1 MSVVRRRTV
10 ATPPGVL
17 RNLAVL
23 LVVAACS
30 AWLGVD
36 SAHADLTLRCY
47 DWRESAP
54 VSATVTVTEGDQFVI
69 NLEWDGHSFS
79 HKWAAEWNTQTGHTD
94 TATSETDYTPRDD
107 YRQTKRSAN
116 NMDHTFYTIEDD
128 RYEGVE
134 TYQAGYSFAEG
145 GHDIDRHTYCP
156 VRIIDD
162 DDLKVDSAWFSSTP
176 ADGHTYRAGEWI
188 EFAVKFN
195 GRAAVNGENYLAF
208 SFRNA
213 TIFQFRE
220 AHHRR
225 GSGTDTLVFGYQVV
239 PRDRNVDYAVQPL
252 GDTIFGS
259 GTIYGIWTNGTYHP
273 EDTALRSLPAGD
285 GEDLSV
291 DGRRYVRK
299 VEVTSQP
306 LAGDTYGWSE
316 TIEVQVTFDR
326 EVVVSGVPVVGL
338 NVGGDW
344 RGASYTSGSGTK
356 VLTFH
361 YQVVEDDTDTDGI
374 SIRPS
379 SSDGEYGFV
388 GAGSSITDEEFG
400 TTANRAYSA
409 QSNLSG
415 HKVAGRPSGDA
426 KLSTLELS
434 DGTNPIALHQTFDAQ
449 TTAYT
454 AEVGNTVGTITVRP
468 TTNDDYATVAYL
480 DAANRVLADTDTN
493 TDHHQVAL
501 DVGANT
507 IKVRVTAENTTTT
520 KTYTVRVNRVPVNL
534 DAPTNLVA
542 VPVSETRVHLY
553 WGAPPNAALGG
564 ITGYEYRMSTDG
576 GRTDGGHTWSR
587 KWRDIQGSG
596 NRTDITEHTV
606 HWLDSA
612 NEYTF
617 QVRAE
622 GALGGGLSASVKAR
636 PGKPAV
642 SRPTLT
648 IEKIAGKDNVNAG
661 KRDATKPVQQGS
673 LVNGVFVGNG
683 TYWDACHEDAFA
695 HYRIRATGGDQLW
708 RPGSQFRGV
717 SVGVEYV
724 RAGRNNER
732 SSAGVSSSV
741 TGLVGRNA
749 ESIVPGNRHWD
760 QKTCIAQQGADGGPL
775 IVRLVP
781 GEEYFVGR
789 PRAICIRV
797 DHEDNGTVVTGTPC
811 PNVLEENAA
820 DPLPV
825 MAVSD
830 ASANEANGSIGF
842 LVSLDK
848 PAAGTV
854 TVDYRTENVTAT
866 APGDYTQTSG
876 TLTFD
881 PGETQEI
888 VTVPI
893 IDDTVTDNG
902 ETFKL
907 VLSNA
912 SGAELGDAEAVGTIL
927 NTETPVLTGFMLV
940 NAETGSDIGAI
951 DDGGMLA
958 LDDPAN
964 GSFGVRAERATG
976 AEIGSVRLELSGAKT
991 VARNENLAPYSLYGH
1006 ANGQVQ
1012 GEGLP
1017 AGSYTLRATAYDEA
1031 NLQGDE
1037 LYTLE
1042 VAFTVLASAEVE
1054 ETEEPAALTASFV
1067 STPSEHAGP
1076 GERFT
1081 FELTFSEETPTSY
1094 KTLRDHS
1101 FSITGGHVR
1110 KAKRRQQ
1117 GSNIGWQITVEPSG
1131 WGDIAISLPGGRAC
1145 TTSGAICT
1153 AENRQLSNSPSATVQ
1168 GPAALSVA
1176 DANAHENSDATLDFA
1191 VSLNRSSTLTVTVDY
1206 ATSNGTATAGSDY
1219 TATSDTLTFA
1229 PGDVSKTV
1237 SVPIL
1242 DDGHDDGEETL
1253 TLTLSNAS
1261 GARIADGTATGTI
1274 VNSDPIPQAWL
1285 ARFGRTVSGQVLD
1298 AVEERLRASR
1308 TDGVSVSLAG
1318 QTIGLTAQPDAQ
1330 PDAKPD
1336 AEKEADKESQARLGV
1351 LSDWLRQDTEDRER
1365 AGIQSRTLTAPEV
1378 LMGSSFAL
1386 AAETDSGTSVAIWG
1400 RMAQSSFSGREAG
1413 LSLDGDVTTGLL
1425 GADYAQGPWTGGAV
1439 LSHSSGEGGYS
1450 GEAAGKVE
1458 ASMTALTPWAGYRVT
1473 ERLLVWGALGYGM
1486 GELTLTPKNPQ
1497 TQKDQPARKTD
1508 IAMTLA
1514 AAGVR
1519 GTLLDGDGPKL
1530 DAVAD
1535 ARWVRTTS
1543 ESVKSDDGNL
1553 AATQAD
1559 VTRLRLGL
1567 EGSSAVALDDK
1578 GATVTP
1584 RLSFGVRHDGGDA
1597 ETGFGAD
1604 IGGGVTLAMPAHGL
1618 SVSLEGRGL
1627 LTHEAKGLSDTGYG
1641 ASIAWDPAPSS
1652 KRGLSLSL
1660 RQSFGGSAS
1669 DGTSALFSRE
1679 VMDGLA
1685 ANGNSGG
1692 NRRLEGR
1699 IGYGLPV
1706 FGDRFTGTPEIGF
1719 GLSDSGRDYSLGW
1732 RLTREGRDAGS
1743 FEFALEATRRESAND
1758 NDPEHGIGFRLG
1770 WRW

>member
-1 MSVVRRRTV
+1 MLFSNPLTPRPPCCDIPTPGTDPKFHTARPAVSAAGDAGDRGGTRRCGGFSHSVAARAWRPAAELVFAFAALLATSMSALA
-10 ATPPGVL
+10 ATPVT
-17 RNLAVL
+17 
-23 LVVAACS
+23 LVS
-30 AWLGVD
+30 NIDQPD
-36 SAHADLTLRCY
+36 SAQSRAIHAQPITTGSNSAGYELTSVDVQLG
-47 DWRESAP
+47 DSVPSADDIVVEILSHNGGP
-54 VSATVTVTEGDQFVI
+54 GSTLATLTNPTT
-69 NLEWDGHSFS
+69 L
-79 HKWAAEWNTQTGHTD
+79 
-94 TATSETDYTPRDD
+94 
-107 YRQTKRSAN
+107 TKRSAN
-116 NMDHTFYTIEDD
+116 TFTVPAGDQLTLD
-128 RYEGVE
+128 AE
-134 TYQAGYSFAEG
+134 T
-145 GHDIDRHTYCP
+145 TYY
-156 VRIIDD
+156 VLIYHADD
-162 DDLKVDSAWFSSTP
+162 DDGGSTVTVGGLVTTRFGIIIDRTDSKFEDSGAATGWSIGNRRYYKVGYGDSWSVNIIRFAKIAIRGTRLLSDDATLSDLSLSHGSITVPLNRAFDAARTQYTASVAYGVSSLTVKPTKNEMNATVGYFDASDTDLDDADANTPDHQVNLEEGSNTLKVKVT
-176 ADGHTYRAGEWI
+176 AD
-188 EFAVKFN
+188 
-195 GRAAVNGENYLAF
+195 
-208 SFRNA
+208 
-213 TIFQFRE
+213 
-220 AHHRR
+220 
-225 GSGTDTLVFGYQVV
+225 D
-239 PRDRNVDYAVQPL
+239 
-252 GDTIFGS
+252 
-259 GTIYGIWTNGTYHP
+259 
-273 EDTALRSLPAGD
+273 
-285 GEDLSV
+285 
-291 DGRRYVRK
+291 
-299 VEVTSQP
+299 
-306 LAGDTYGWSE
+306 
-316 TIEVQVTFDR
+316 
-326 EVVVSGVPVVGL
+326 
-338 NVGGDW
+338 
-344 RGASYTSGSGTK
+344 
-356 VLTFH
+356 
-361 YQVVEDDTDTDGI
+361 
-374 SIRPS
+374 
-379 SSDGEYGFV
+379 
-388 GAGSSITDEEFG
+388 
-400 TTANRAYSA
+400 
-409 QSNLSG
+409 
-415 HKVAGRPSGDA
+415 
-426 KLSTLELS
+426 
-434 DGTNPIALHQTFDAQ
+434 
-449 TTAYT
+449 
-454 AEVGNTVGTITVRP
+454 GNTT
-468 TTNDDYATVAYL
+468 
-480 DAANRVLADTDTN
+480 
-493 TDHHQVAL
+493 
-501 DVGANT
+501 
-507 IKVRVTAENTTTT
+507 E
-520 KTYTVRVNRVPVNL
+520 TYTVVVTRERPTVPE
-534 DAPTNLVA
+534 APEGLGATA
-542 VPVSETRVHLY
+542 VSPTQIYLY
-553 WGAPPNAALGG
+553 WTAPSNFVNSA
-564 ITGYEYRMSTDG
+564 ITGYEYRVSTD
-576 GRTDGGHTWSR
+576 DGHTWIR
-587 KWRDIQGSG
+587 PWRDIQGAG

-606 HWLDSA
+606 YWLDSA
-612 NEYTF
+612 KEYTF

-622 GALGGGLSASVKAR
+622 NALGGGLSASVKAR

-648 IEKIAGKDNVNAG
+648 IENVTGEDNVIAG
-661 KRDATKPVQQGS
+661 KRDATRPVQQGS

-683 TYWDACHEDAFA
+683 TYHDSCHEDAFA
-695 HYRIRATGGDQLW
+695 HYRIRATGGDHLW
-708 RPGSQFRGV
+708 RPGSRFRGV
-717 SVGVEYV
+717 SVGVEYR
-724 RAGRNNER
+724 RAGRNGER

-749 ESIVPGNRHWD
+749 GSIVPGNRHWD
-760 QKTCIAQQGADGGPL
+760 QKTCRATQGADRRAL

-781 GEEYFVGR
+781 GEGYFVGR

-811 PNVLEENAA
+811 PNVLEENTA

-876 TLTFD
+876 TLTFE

-893 IDDTVTDNG
+893 IDDTVPDNG

-907 VLSNA
+907 VLSNV
-912 SGAELGDAEAVGTIL
+912 SGAKLADAEAVGTIL

-958 LDDPAN
+958 LDDPAH

-976 AEIGSVRLELSGAKT
+976 AEIGSVRLDLSGAKT
-991 VARNENLAPYSLYGH
+991 VTRTENLVPYSLYGH
-1006 ANGQVQ
+1006 ANGQVH

-1017 AGSYTLRATAYDEA
+1017 AGSYTLRATAYNEA

-1067 STPSEHAGP
+1067 SMPSEHAGP

-1153 AENRQLSNSPSATVQ
+1153 ADNRQLSNSASATIQ

-1176 DANAHENSDATLDFA
+1176 DANADENTDTRLDFVVTLD
-1191 VSLNRSSTLTVTVDY
+1191 RGSTLTVTVDY

-1242 DDGHDDGEETL
+1242 DDAHNEGSETL

-1318 QTIGLTAQPDAQ
+1318 QTIDLTQ
-1330 PDAKPD
+1330 PDAKSD
-1336 AEKEADKESQARLGV
+1336 ATTEAEKESQARLGV

-1365 AGIQSRTLTAPEV
+1365 TGIQSRTLTAPEV

-1386 AAETDSGTSVAIWG
+1386 AAKTDSGGAAAVWG
-1400 RMAQSSFSGREAG
+1400 RMAQSSFAGREGG

-1425 GADYAQGPWTGGAV
+1425 GADYAQGSWTGGAV
-1439 LSHSSGEGGYS
+1439 LSHSSGEGGYN
-1450 GEAAGKVE
+1450 GKAAGKVE
-1458 ASMTALTPWAGYRVT
+1458 ASMTALTPWAGYKVA
-1473 ERLLVWGALGYGM
+1473 ERLSVWGALGYGM
-1486 GELTLTPKNPQ
+1486 GEFTLTPENPQ
-1497 TQKDQPARKTD
+1497 TQKDQPAQKTD

-1519 GTLLDGDGPKL
+1519 GTLLEGDGPKL

-1543 ESVKSDDGNL
+1543 EKVSASAGNGGNL
-1553 AATQAD
+1553 AASASE

-1567 EGSSAVALDDK
+1567 EGSWAVALDDK
-1578 GATVTP
+1578 GTTVTP

-1604 IGGGVTLAMPAHGL
+1604 IGGGVTLAMPARGL

-1627 LTHEAKGLSDTGYG
+1627 LTHEAKGLRDSGFGGT
-1641 ASIAWDPAPSS
+1641 IAWDPAPSS
-1652 KRGLSLSL
+1652 NRGLSLSL
-1660 RQSFGGSAS
+1660 RQSVGGSATGGK
-1669 DGTSALFSRE
+1669 DALFSRE
-1679 VMDGLA
+1679 VMEGLA
-1685 ANGNSGG
+1685 ANGNGG

-1699 IGYGLPV
+1699 IGYGLAV

-1719 GLSDSGRDYSLGW
+1719 GLSDGGRDYSLGW
-1732 RLTREGRDAGS
+1732 RMTCEGRDAGS
-1743 FEFALEATRRESAND
+1743 FEFSFEATRRESAND
-1758 NDPEHGIGFRLG
+1758 NDPEHGIGFRLTA
-1770 WRW
+1770 RF

>member
-1 MSVVRRRTV
+1 MSVVTKRAAGTFPTV
-10 ATPPGVL
+10 Q

-36 SAHADLTLRCY
+36 SAHADFTLRCY

-54 VSATVTVTEGDQFVI
+54 WSVSVNVTEGDQFVI
-69 NLEWDGHSFS
+69 NLMWDGHSS
-79 HKWAAEWNTQTGHTD
+79 SSKWAAEWNTQTGYTD

-128 RYEGVE
+128 RYEGLE
-134 TYQAGYSFAEG
+134 TYQAGYSKAEG
-145 GHDIDRHTYCP
+145 GHEVDRHTYCP

-176 ADGHTYRAGEWI
+176 ADGHTYRTGEWI
-188 EFAVKFN
+188 EIAVKFN
-195 GRAAVNGENYLAF
+195 GRAVVDGDNVIGFFFINTTAIQY
-208 SFRNA
+208 
-213 TIFQFRE
+213 RE
-220 AHHRR
+220 AHYRR
-225 GSGTDTLVFGYQVV
+225 GSGSDTLVFGYQVAV
-239 PRDRNVDYAVQPL
+239 RDRNISYAVEPHRGTIL
-252 GDTIFGS
+252 GN
-259 GTIYGIWTNGTYHP
+259 GTIYGRWTDGTYHR

-285 GEDLSV
+285 GEILSV
-291 DGRRYVRK
+291 DGRRYVRS
-299 VEVTSQP
+299 VLVTSRP

-326 EVVVSGVPVVGL
+326 EVVVSGLPVVSL
-338 NVGGDW
+338 TVGGDW

-374 SIRPS
+374 SIHAS
-379 SSDGEYGFV
+379 NSAGSHGLV
-388 GAGSSITDEEFG
+388 GTGSSITDSESG
-400 TTANRAYSA
+400 STANRAYSR
-409 QSNLSG
+409 QSSLSG

-454 AEVGNTVGTITVRP
+454 AEVGNTVGTITVTP

-480 DAANRVLADTDTN
+480 DAANRVLADTDTI

-507 IKVRVTAENTTTT
+507 IKVRATAENTTTT

-553 WGAPPNAALGG
+553 WGAPLNFALGG
-564 ITGYEYRMSTDG
+564 LTGYEYRMS
-576 GRTDGGHTWSR
+576 TDGGHTWSR

-636 PGKPAV
+636 PGRPAV

-648 IEKIAGKDNVNAG
+648 IENVTGKDSVAAGKLDSS
-661 KRDATKPVQQGS
+661 KRVQGGS

-695 HYRIRATGGDQLW
+695 HYRIRATGGDHLW
-708 RPGSQFRGV
+708 RPGSRFRGV

-732 SSAGVSSSV
+732 SSSGVSSSV

-760 QKTCIAQQGADGGPL
+760 QKTCVAQQGADRGPL
-775 IVRLVP
+775 IIRLVP

-830 ASANEANGSIGF
+830 ASANEEDGSIGF

-893 IDDTVTDNG
+893 IDDTVPDNG

-912 SGAELGDAEAVGTIL
+912 SGAKLGDAEAVGTIL

-976 AEIGSVRLELSGAKT
+976 AEIGSVRLKLSGAKT
-991 VARNENLAPYSLYGH
+991 VTRTDNLAPYSLYGD

-1017 AGSYTLRATAYDEA
+1017 AGSYTLRATAYNEA
-1031 NLQGDE
+1031 NLQGEE

-1067 STPSEHAGP
+1067 SMPSEHAGP

-1131 WGDIAISLPGGRAC
+1131 WGDIVISLPGGRAC

-1153 AENRQLSNSPSATVQ
+1153 ADNRQLSNSPSATIQ

-1176 DANAHENSDATLDFA
+1176 DANADENTDTRLDFVVTLD
-1191 VSLNRSSTLTVTVDY
+1191 RGSTLTVTVDY

-1219 TATSDTLTFA
+1219 TATSDTLTFV
-1229 PGDVSKTV
+1229 PGDIAKTV

-1242 DDGHDDGEETL
+1242 DDAHNEGSETL

-1298 AVEERLRASR
+1298 AVEARLRASR
-1308 TDGVSVSLAG
+1308 TAGVSVRLAG
-1318 QTIGLTAQPDAQ
+1318 QTIGLTAP
-1330 PDAKPD
+1330 PDAKSD
-1336 AEKEADKESQARLGV
+1336 ATTEAEKENQARLAA
-1351 LSDWLRQDTEDRER
+1351 LSDWLRQETEDRER

-1386 AAETDSGTSVAIWG
+1386 AAQTNGGGAAAVWG
-1400 RMAQSSFSGREAG
+1400 RMAQSRFSGREAG

-1450 GEAAGKVE
+1450 GDAAGKVE
-1458 ASMTALTPWAGYRVT
+1458 ASMTALTPWAGYKVT
-1473 ERLLVWGALGYGM
+1473 ERLSVWGALGYGT
-1486 GELTLTPKNPQ
+1486 GELTLTPKNPL
-1497 TQKDQPARKTD
+1497 TQKDQPAQKTD

-1519 GTLLDGDGPKL
+1519 GTLLEGDGPKL

-1543 ESVKSDDGNL
+1543 DKVTASAENGGNL

-1559 VTRLRLGL
+1559 VTRVRLGL
-1567 EGSSAVALDDK
+1567 EGSWAVALDDE
-1578 GATVTP
+1578 GAAVTP

-1627 LTHEAKGLSDTGYG
+1627 LTHEAKGMSDTGFG

-1660 RQSFGGSAS
+1660 RQSVGGSATG
-1669 DGTSALFSRE
+1669 GTDALFSRE
-1679 VMDGLA
+1679 AMDGLA
-1685 ANGNSGG
+1685 ANGNSG
-1692 NRRLEGR
+1692 NQRLEGK
-1699 IGYGLPV
+1699 IGYGLAV

-1719 GLSDSGRDYSLGW
+1719 GLSDGGRDYSLGW

-1758 NDPEHGIGFRLG
+1758 NAPEHGIGFRFTA
-1770 WRW
+1770 RW